1 MTTTLTIDGTERT
14 FTHADTVSVS
24 VHNGAAHAS
33 CTSCRRGEYLP
44 RGIKHSSRCGD
55 DNGQAV
61 EMAAAPVAPAISR
74 PSSHADA
81 RAIHAAAKAGI
92 EAKMSSSMAEPPSA
106 PCLFSRRPSCQ
117 VPLTVHRR

>member
-14 FTHADTVSVS
+14 FAHADTVSVS
-24 VHNGAAHAS
+24 IHNGAAHAS

-61 EMAAAPVAPAISR
+61 EAVATPAASAVSR
-74 PSSHADA
+74 PSSRADA
-81 RAIHAAAKAGI
+81 RAIHAAAKAGTI
-92 EAKMSSSMAEPPSA
+92 GSIATDDEVYDLVRSGHMSADDAMNRD
-106 PCLFSRRPSCQ
+106 F
-117 VPLTVHRR
+117 